1 MSETTT
7 QPKPLH
13 VLHFEAQNVLG
24 VKAVRLDLPKAGVF
38 RIGGEN
44 GAGKSS
50 LVNSLINVFAGK
62 STDAMPIR
70 AGQTEGHVKVE
81 LEDIIVTARWRTSKS
96 GVVVRELTVANK
108 DGARYQR
115 PQDLLDAL
123 ISRFSFDPFA
133 FTTMKDK
140 EQEEVFLKALPLDT
154 SSLDAD
160 YAEAYAERT
169 DVNRE
174 LLRLRAANERMPE
187 YPDAPE
193 EEVSIGDLTK
203 RLQDDNEWNEK
214 VKLDASKLERADD
227 ALAARGVRQLELDG
241 DIASAKKALRAAEL
255 AATTYQDET
264 REKQATRELFA
275 KQIAG
280 AGLIDSSATEASLN
294 SAEDINR
301 QVRANRDKQ
310 TARKEWQ
317 SWEDKR
323 VACERKIQRAQ
334 IDKQTLASRAIA
346 EANFAIPGLSL
357 KGDHIVTLADGT
369 EQQRKGGLYV
379 GDVPFDQVNTAEQL
393 KLSVA
398 LAVHENPRLRIYR
411 VKNGEH
417 LTPANVEVLHQ
428 LALGAECLILME
440 TPLSRE
446 DVAGGFRKVEVFME
460 DGEAVEIPA
469 ATAKGKSHEEQVKEA
484 VIANA
489 IEDGEV
495 VGLPHAKD
503 DSELFGEKDN

>member
-1 MSETTT
+1 MSETETT
-7 QPKPLH
+7 APSQPKPEAKPLH
-13 VLHFEAQNVLG
+13 ILHFEAQNVLG

-70 AGQTEGHVKVE
+70 AGQTEGHAKAE

-96 GVVVRELTVANK
+96 GEVVRELIVANK

-123 ISRFSFDPFA
+123 ISKFSFDPFA
-133 FTTMKDK
+133 FTTMKEK
-140 EQEEVFLKALPLDT
+140 EQEEVFLKVLHLDT
-154 SSLDAD
+154 SALEAEYD
-160 YAEAYAERT
+160 EAYTQRT

-174 LLRLRAANERMPE
+174 LARLKAANERMPE

-193 EEVSIGDLTK
+193 EEVSVAELTRQLTTANEANATIAAAQGRLDRMDESLASRTLRQADLDK
-203 RLQDDNEWNEK
+203 DIER
-214 VKLDASKLERADD
+214 LER
-227 ALAARGVRQLELDG
+227 E
-241 DIASAKKALRAAEL
+241 LRAAKL
-255 AATTYQDET
+255 ASTTYADET
-264 REKQATRELFA
+264 LEMKGKRDVFEKEQGPVSRPADTSEIEEKL
-275 KQIAG
+275 
-280 AGLIDSSATEASLN
+280 EN
-294 SAEDINR
+294 AEGINR
-301 QVRANRDKQ
+301 QVRANREKAE
-310 TARKEWQ
+310 ARKEWAK
-317 SWEDKR
+317 WEARRVELEKR
-323 VACERKIQRAQ
+323 LSTVAESK
-334 IDKQTLASRAIA
+334 LAMTSKAIA
-346 EANFAIPGLSL
+346 EANFAVPGLTL
-357 KGDHIVTLADGT
+357 KSDHVAVLPDGT

-379 GDVPFDQVNTAEQL
+379 GDVPFGQVNTAEQL

-440 TPLSRE
+440 TPLSRD
-446 DVAGGFRKVEVFME
+446 DVASGFRKVEVFME
-460 DGEAVEIPA
+460 EGEAVALP
-469 ATAKGKSHEEQVKEA
+469 TSQNTNLKDPMGGTSLKEE
-484 VIANA
+484 AN
-489 IEDGEV
+489 V
-495 VGLPHAKD
+495 
-503 DSELFGEKDN
+503 